1 MINDSTAVAPPL
13 TPQDQKVSRKVH
25 LKTFCLNLTLSARPV
40 AGGVLKRFRKSRL
53 PLNFYL
59 VSLY

>member
-1 MINDSTAVAPPL
+1 MINDSTAVAPSP
-13 TPQDQKVSRKVH
+13 DQKLSRKVH
-25 LKTFCLNLTLSARPV
+25 LKTFRLNLTLSARPV

-53 PLNFYL
+53 LLNFYL